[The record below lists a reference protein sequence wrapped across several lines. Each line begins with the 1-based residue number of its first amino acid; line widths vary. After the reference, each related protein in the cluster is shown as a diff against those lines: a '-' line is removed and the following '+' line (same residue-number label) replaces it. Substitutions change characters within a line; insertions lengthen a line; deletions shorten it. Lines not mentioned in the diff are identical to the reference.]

1 MATTRDTIA
10 TALATSEVLR
20 ELGLPADS
28 VYQADTVDS
37 PEQRPFIVVRWGDDE
52 PGMGKTTIRPFDLWV
67 YDEFGDYNRA
77 DQIARAAA
85 SELLALEQVATDTG
99 WIMSILDRR
108 KGGDLADDGFNA
120 LVVPYHLAA
129 VANGV

>member
-10 TALATSEVLR
+10 TILNNSETLR
-20 ELGLPADS
+20 SLGLPADS
-28 VYQADTVDS
+28 IYQADTVDS
-37 PEQRPFIVVRWGDDE
+37 PEQRPFIVIRWGDDE
-52 PGMGKTTIRPFDLWV
+52 TGMGKTTTRPFDLWV

-85 SELLALEQVATDTG
+85 AELVALEQVPTDTG
-99 WIMSILDRR
+99 WIMSVLDRR
-108 KGGDLADDGFNA
+108 KGGDLADEGFDA